1 MNHTDL
7 KALPPTISVEEAGAI
22 LGLSR
27 PSAYAAAHSYLE
39 TGSGIPVLKLGRK
52 LRVPTAPLLALLG
65 VSAPVE
71 EETGGTE
78 TVVPLHEAR

>member
-1 MNHTDL
+1 MTHTEL
-7 KALPPTISVEEAGAI
+7 TNLPPTISVEEAGEL

-27 PSAYAAAHSYLE
+27 PSAYTQANRFLE
-39 TGSGIPVLKLGRK
+39 KGEGIPCLRFGRK

-71 EETGGTE
+71 EQEGV
-78 TVVPLHEAR
+78 VVPIHRTQA

>member
-1 MNHTDL
+1 MTQTELTN
-7 KALPPTISVEEAGAI
+7 LPPTISVEEAGEL

-27 PSAYAAAHSYLE
+27 PSAYAAANRYLE
-39 TGSGIPVLKLGRK
+39 EGSGIPVLKLGRR
-52 LRVPTAPLLALLG
+52 LRVPTARLLALLG

-71 EETGGTE
+71 EETGGTG